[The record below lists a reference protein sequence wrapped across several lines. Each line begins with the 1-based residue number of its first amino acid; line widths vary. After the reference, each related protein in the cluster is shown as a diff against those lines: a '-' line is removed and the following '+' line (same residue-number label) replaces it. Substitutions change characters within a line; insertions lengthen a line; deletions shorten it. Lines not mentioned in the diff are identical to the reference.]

1 MVMLNELIEYG
12 VCNMNRRDILKAAAA
27 VPPALFIPSAFAQE
41 QRKRGIVGSI
51 APELDVEFWIDAAGN
66 PATFSMDEQRGK
78 WVYMKLW
85 QSWCPGCHSSGFPTL
100 KKVTDAFIDED
111 KVVTLG
117 IQTVFE
123 GHHTNTADKVREM
136 QLRYD
141 LPIIMGH
148 DPGEKTATGY
158 PNTMISYLTGGTP
171 WQVII
176 APDGQV
182 VFDGF
187 RVDANQVIS
196 TIRED
201 LAKTS

>member
-1 MVMLNELIEYG
+1 
-12 VCNMNRRDILKAAAA
+12 MNRRDLLKAAAA
-27 VPPALFIPSAFAQE
+27 IPPALAAPIAFAQE
-41 QRKRGIVGSI
+41 KPERGIVGSI
-51 APELDVEFWIDAAGN
+51 APELNVDFWIDPQGN
-66 PATFSMDEQRGK
+66 PGSFSLDAQRGK

-85 QSWCPGCHSSGFPTL
+85 QSWCPGCHSLGFPAL

-117 IQTVFE
+117 VQTVFE
-123 GHHTNTADKVREM
+123 GHGVNTGDKVREM

-141 LPIIMGH
+141 LPIFMGH

-158 PNTMISYLTGGTP
+158 PNTMVSYLTGGTP

-176 APDGQV
+176 APDGRV

-187 RVDANQVIS
+187 RVNADNVIS

-201 LAKTS
+201 IAKSG